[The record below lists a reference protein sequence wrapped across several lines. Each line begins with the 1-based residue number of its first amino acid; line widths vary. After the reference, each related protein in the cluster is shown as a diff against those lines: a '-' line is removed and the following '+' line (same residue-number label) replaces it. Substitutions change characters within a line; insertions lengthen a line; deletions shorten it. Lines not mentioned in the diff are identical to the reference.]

1 VSEGQGLAAIAS
13 KRFSDEFSSLLDKLV
28 RVNLVNGGSLEGRLS
43 AYNPTDYSLWLSDV
57 RDVSGKLLPKI
68 FVSGRSVMS
77 IEVIEAGPR
86 LEKLAEK
93 LNRVFPNMVRY
104 IREAD
109 VILVMDR
116 IRVTR
121 DGVVEGSGPAAE
133 RVQKV
138 YEEWLTEEGG

>member
-1 VSEGQGLAAIAS
+1 MSAIAS
-13 KRFSDEFSSLLDKLV
+13 KRFSDEFSSLLDKQI
-28 RVNLVNGGSLEGRLS
+28 RVNLINGGSLEGRLS

-57 RDVSGKLLPKI
+57 KEVSGKMMPKI
-68 FVSGRSVMS
+68 FISGRSIMS
-77 IEVIEAGPR
+77 IEVIEAGPS
-86 LEKLAEK
+86 LERLAEK
-93 LNRVFPNMVRY
+93 ISKIFPNMVRY

-133 RVQKV
+133 KIQKI
-138 YEEWLTEEGG
+138 YEEWIAEERV

>member
-1 VSEGQGLAAIAS
+1 MSAIAS
-13 KRFSDEFSSLLDKLV
+13 KRFSDEFSSLLDKQI
-28 RVNLVNGGSLEGRLS
+28 RVNLVTGGSLEGRLS

-57 RDVSGKLLPKI
+57 KEVSGKHIPKI
-68 FVSGRSVMS
+68 FISGRSIMS
-77 IEVIEAGPR
+77 IEVIEAGPS

-93 LNRVFPNMVRY
+93 INKVFPNMVRY

-116 IRVTR
+116 IRVTK

-133 RVQKV
+133 KVQKI
-138 YEEWLTEEGG
+138 YEEWLTEETG

>member
-1 VSEGQGLAAIAS
+1 MAAIAS

-28 RVNLVNGGSLEGRLS
+28 RVNLVTGGSLEGRLS

-68 FVSGRSVMS
+68 FISGRSIMS
-77 IEVIEAGPR
+77 IEVVEAGPR

-93 LNRVFPNMVRY
+93 LNKVFPNMVRY

>member
-1 VSEGQGLAAIAS
+1 M
-13 KRFSDEFSSLLDKLV
+13 
-28 RVNLVNGGSLEGRLS
+28 
-43 AYNPTDYSLWLSDV
+43 

-68 FVSGRSVMS
+68 FISGRSIMS

-93 LNRVFPNMVRY
+93 LNKVFPNMVRY

>member
-1 VSEGQGLAAIAS
+1 MAAIAS
-13 KRFSDEFSSLLDKLV
+13 KRFSDEFSSLLDKTV

-57 RDVSGKLLPKI
+57 RDESGKLLPKI
-68 FVSGRSVMS
+68 FISGRSIMS

-93 LNRVFPNMVRY
+93 LNKVFPNMVRY

-133 RVQKV
+133 RVQKI
-138 YEEWLTEEGG
+138 YEEWLTEEGQQ

>member
-1 VSEGQGLAAIAS
+1 MAAIAS
-13 KRFSDEFSSLLDKLV
+13 KRFSDSFSALLDKTVKVYLS
-28 RVNLVNGGSLEGRLS
+28 NGAFFEGRVT
-43 AYNPTDYSLWLSDV
+43 AYNPSDYSLWLSDAKAEDGRV
-57 RDVSGKLLPKI
+57 IDRLFVSGKNLVL
-68 FVSGRSVMS
+68 
-77 IEVIEAGPR
+77 IEVIEAGPS

-93 LNRVFPNMVRY
+93 LSKVFPNMVRY

-133 RVQKV
+133 RVQKI
-138 YEEWLTEEGG
+138 YEEWIAEESG

>member
-1 VSEGQGLAAIAS
+1 
-13 KRFSDEFSSLLDKLV
+13 
-28 RVNLVNGGSLEGRLS
+28 
-43 AYNPTDYSLWLSDV
+43 
-57 RDVSGKLLPKI
+57 
-68 FVSGRSVMS
+68 
-77 IEVIEAGPR
+77 
-86 LEKLAEK
+86 
-93 LNRVFPNMVRY
+93 MVRY